1 MRLRLFAAAAAAA
14 SLAAFAPAAPPG
26 PGAGG
31 TATDPFQGLEDVNG
45 ARALAW
51 VQAQNAVSR
60 RALEG
65 DPRYESFRKEALAI
79 FTAQDRIPTP
89 RLRAGEVD
97 NLWQDESHPRGVWR
111 RTTVDSFATDRPDW
125 ETVLD
130 FDALAKAEHAD
141 WFSKGERCLQPEE
154 RLCLVR
160 LSDGGKDAVSIRE
173 FDAEKKAFLDDGFKL
188 PEGKQNVDWV
198 DQDTLIVA
206 RDWGAGT
213 TTRSGYPFVL
223 KLLKRGQGLD
233 QAKEI
238 FRGSPTDVQVGPD
251 VLRDPDGKV
260 RAIVVQQGVS
270 FFSRKFF
277 LVDGAEGTGPIELPM
292 ARKAELRAF
301 VKGQIVFRLAEDWN
315 GFRAGDL
322 VSYDLDALRRDPASA
337 KAVLVFHPGP
347 EQATEGA
354 EATRDYLIVSLLENV
369 RGRLA
374 VMAYADGA
382 WTTKARIPTPAD
394 DAVDIVDVSK
404 TSNQL
409 FFQVQG
415 FLDPTTLE
423 VADAATGEA
432 KVVKRLPARF
442 DASKDVVE
450 QLWATSTDGTKIPY
464 FLVRPKAMRY
474 DGSTP
479 VQMFGYG
486 GFELPYPPQYRPEV
500 GKLWLE
506 RGGAYVIA
514 NIRGG
519 GEFGP
524 AWHEA
529 ALRQNRQRAFDDFA
543 SVARDMIRRGVT
555 SPRRLGIY
563 GRSNGGV
570 LMSVSM
576 TQHPELYHAV
586 VIESPLIDMLRYQKL
601 SAGASWIDEY
611 GDPDVPEQA
620 AWIAKYSGYE
630 NLKPGVK
637 YPKPYITT
645 NRKDDRVHPGHARK
659 FAAKLESLGDPYLF
673 FEDDFGGHSYDA
685 DPVANSARWA
695 RHYVYLSQ
703 QLMDGR

>member
-1 MRLRLFAAAAAAA
+1 MRLRLFAAAAAAT
-14 SLAAFAPAAPPG
+14 SLAAFAPAAAPVA
-26 PGAGG
+26 GAGG
-31 TATDPFQGLEDVNG
+31 GVIATDPFQWLEEING
-45 ARALAW
+45 ARALDW
-51 VQAQNAVSR
+51 VQKQNAVSR
-60 RALEG
+60 KALEG
-65 DPRYESFRKEALAI
+65 DPRYETFRQEALAI
-79 FTAQDRIPTP
+79 FTAEDRIPTP

-97 NLWQDESHPRGVWR
+97 NLWQDAAHPRGVWR
-111 RTTVDSFATDRPDW
+111 RTSVDSFATDRPDW
-125 ETVLD
+125 ATVLD

-141 WFSKGERCLQPEE
+141 WYSKGERCLQPEE

-173 FDAEKKAFLDDGFKL
+173 FDAGKKVFLDDGFKL

-206 RDWGAGT
+206 RDWGPGT

-238 FRGSPTDVQVGPD
+238 FRGSPSDVQVGAD

-260 RAIVVQQGVS
+260 RAIVVQQGVT
-270 FFSRKFF
+270 FFSSKFF
-277 LVDGAEGTGPIELPM
+277 LVEGNRPVELPM
-292 ARKAELRAF
+292 ARKAELQAF

-337 KAVLVFHPGP
+337 KAALVFHPGP
-347 EQATEGA
+347 DQATEGA
-354 EATRDYLIVSLLENV
+354 DATRDYLIVSLLENV

-374 VMAYADGA
+374 VMDYEDGV
-382 WTTKARIPTPAD
+382 WKTRARIPTPAD
-394 DAVDIVDVSK
+394 DAVNVVDVSK

-409 FFQVQG
+409 FFEVQG

-486 GFELPYPPQYRPEV
+486 GFEVPVPPQYRPEV

-543 SVARDMIRRGVT
+543 SVARDMFKRGIT

-576 TQHPELYHAV
+576 TQHPELFHAV

-611 GDPDVPEQA
+611 GDPDIPEQA
-620 AWIAKYSGYE
+620 AWIAKYSGYQ
-630 NLKPGVK
+630 NLKPGVA

-659 FAAKLESLGDPYLF
+659 FAAKLESFGDPYLF
-673 FEDDFGGHSYDA
+673 FEDNFGGHSYDA

-703 QLMDGR
+703 QLMN